1 MVGFLGR
8 CLCGQVSYT
17 WHVENISVV
26 PGLRLAWEHE
36 FKYLNLP
43 LTASAPALGGATADF
58 LAGRTLDM
66 TRFSLTR
73 TLASKS
79 LPESGPPL
87 VIMDRLPAITTT
99 RTRSQGRLVSAF
111 RASRFLALNKEQ
123 TAHWHRFPRKSVHL
137 ERSWFFFPPGRFPR
151 LFPLSHRP
159 YDGRDAPS
167 LRTRSNGETW
177 SRRTSRMST

>member
-58 LAGRTLDM
+58 
-66 TRFSLTR
+66 
-73 TLASKS
+73 
-79 LPESGPPL
+79 SGPNL
-87 VIMDRLPAITTT
+87 GHDSLLINANVGIQIT
-99 RTRSQGRLVSAF
+99 
-111 RASRFLALNKEQ
+111 
-123 TAHWHRFPRKSVHL
+123 PRIWATIGYNGQVARDHYD
-137 ERSWFFFPPGRFPR
+137 
-151 LFPLSHRP
+151 SHAVT
-159 YDGRDAPS
+159 GTFS
-167 LRTRSNGETW
+167 FSF
-177 SRRTSRMST
+177 